1 MKRIGRHLIA
11 TLFCV
16 VAWLVAGS
24 AVAQVLHDPRGHSY
38 LTSEEADEDG
48 DTSEE
53 EQQGSRSTTLLLQG
67 EIAFNR
73 SCIDCHDAER
83 SLSKQKSF
91 DGWMRTIRRMAA
103 MDDADIPSA
112 DFEPIAVFLTANAGA
127 TEGDA
132 ESESDDENPDMEEAS
147 STDDDSGLDRALID
161 QGRVAF
167 DASCIQCHDAQRSLS
182 KRKSF
187 AGWMQTIRRM
197 AAMDGAQVPRS
208 SFRAIA
214 TYLAAQG
221 SSDGGASAS
230 DSDGEG
236 GEDML
241 VEDVSPWSFSAT
253 TSTVWRG
260 SSDPIETPGFFIDA
274 WATADWQSEGPL
286 KAKVTACTSCHSD
299 RNTSGGFTLELVE
312 ASATLDLLSFF
323 NKHKSSKAK
332 PKPQFTDECPF
343 KAEVKVG
350 RFIVPFGAFS
360 SMVHPGSMRTVSN
373 PLMYDMGR
381 RVDRSIRPVLMLPFS
396 DEGVDLQFAFAAS
409 NDWVATVDLFAVN
422 GLQGNASGINFNTSR
437 RYYDNNRRPD
447 YGGRMTVG
455 NNKMRLG
462 FSAMAG
468 AISDDPFDDPAR
480 YQMIG
485 WDAIARPNEK
495 LRFYFEYAQRR
506 NFALTASD
514 LDGFTSGYVAET
526 EYRLW
531 KPLSF
536 VARLDNLERRFTG
549 GDEEIDRATWG
560 FNVATPG
567 GSLLL
572 LNHEHW
578 ILPDNSDIDVIG
590 VRWTATF

>member
-1 MKRIGRHLIA
+1 MFGNGRPLIVMLIG
-11 TLFCV
+11 V
-16 VAWLVAGS
+16 VGWLCTGS
-24 AVAQVLHDPRGHSY
+24 ASAQMLRDPRGN
-38 LTSEEADEDG
+38 LFFTNDEVAAEEDAEAG
-48 DTSEE
+48 LSDTE
-53 EQQGSRSTTLLLQG
+53 TLRQRG
-67 EIAFNR
+67 RIAFDR
-73 SCIDCHDAER
+73 SCVECHDAER
-83 SLSKQKSF
+83 SLNKQKSF
-91 DGWMRTIRRMAA
+91 EGWMQTIRRMAA
-103 MDDADIPSA
+103 MDDADIPAA
-112 DFEPIAVFLTANAGA
+112 DFEPIAEYLTAEAGGA
-127 TEGDA
+127 ASDA
-132 ESESDDENPDMEEAS
+132 DMESDDGDSDQDDADA
-147 STDDDSGLDRALID
+147 TDDDGPDRALIE
-161 QGRVAF
+161 QGRIAF
-167 DASCIQCHDAQRSLS
+167 NSSCISCHDAQRSLS

-187 AGWMQTIRRM
+187 SGWMQTIRRM
-197 AAMDGAQVPRS
+197 AAMDGAQVPS
-208 SFRAIA
+208 SSYRAIA
-214 TYLAAQG
+214 TYLT
-221 SSDGGASAS
+221 SLNESGG
-230 DSDGEG
+230 DGESAA
-236 GEDML
+236 
-241 VEDVSPWSFSAT
+241 VEDVASGWSFST
-253 TSTVWRG
+253 TASTVWRG

-323 NKHKSSKAK
+323 NQQKSRK
-332 PKPQFTDECPF
+332 PKQSPRFTDECPF
-343 KAEVKVG
+343 KAELKVG

-360 SMVHPGSMRTVSN
+360 SMVHPGSLRTVTN
-373 PLMYDMGR
+373 PLMFDMGR

-409 NDWVATVDLFAVN
+409 SDWVATIDLFAVN

-455 NNKMRLG
+455 NNRLRLG

-468 AISDDPFDDPAR
+468 AISDDPIDDPVR
-480 YQMIG
+480 YQMFG
-485 WDAIARPNEK
+485 WDAIVRPNDK
-495 LRFYFEYAQRR
+495 LRFYFEYAQRQDL
-506 NFALTASD
+506 ALTASE
-514 LDGFTSGYVAET
+514 LDEFTSGYVAET

-531 KPLSF
+531 EPLSF
-536 VARLDNLERRFTG
+536 VARLDNLERRLTG
-549 GDEEIDRATWG
+549 GDEEIDRVTWG

>member
-1 MKRIGRHLIA
+1 MIVLR
-11 TLFCV
+11 C
-16 VAWLVAGS
+16 AGS
-24 AVAQVLHDPRGHSY
+24 ASAQVLRDPRGHLY
-38 LTSEEADEDG
+38 TTNDEVGTNEADAEED
-48 DTSEE
+48 EE
-53 EQQGSRSTTLLLQG
+53 NGEKTEAGETESSAVTLLERG
-67 EIAFNR
+67 KIAFNR
-73 SCIDCHDAER
+73 SCVECHDAER

-112 DFEPIAVFLTANAGA
+112 DFEPIAVFLTAEAGA
-127 TEGDA
+127 A
-132 ESESDDENPDMEEAS
+132 ESSDDEADTESDDEDSENEEDATGGDAS
-147 STDDDSGLDRALID
+147 EDDGPDRALIE
-161 QGRVAF
+161 QGRIAF
-167 DASCIQCHDAQRSLS
+167 NSSCIQCHDAQRSLS

-197 AAMDGAQVPRS
+197 AAMDGAQVPSS

-214 TYLAAQG
+214 TYLRSQNEG
-221 SSDGGASAS
+221 SQNESGG
-230 DSDGEG
+230 DGESAAA
-236 GEDML
+236 E
-241 VEDVSPWSFSAT
+241 ESVSPWSFST
-253 TSTVWRG
+253 TASTVWRG
-260 SSDPIETPGFFIDA
+260 SSDTIETPGFFIDA

-312 ASATLDLLSFF
+312 ASATLDLLSFL
-323 NKHKSSKAK
+323 NKQ
-332 PKPQFTDECPF
+332 KPQKSKQSPRFADECPF
-343 KAEVKVG
+343 KAELKVG

-360 SMVHPGSMRTVSN
+360 SMVHPGSLRTVTN
-373 PLMYDMGR
+373 PLMFDMGR

-396 DEGVDLQFAFAAS
+396 DEGVDLQFALAAS
-409 NDWVATVDLFAVN
+409 NDWVATIDLFAVN

-447 YGGRMTVG
+447 YGGRMTLG
-455 NNKMRLG
+455 NNRMRLG

-514 LDGFTSGYVAET
+514 LDEFTSGYVAET

-531 KPLSF
+531 EPLSF
-536 VARLDNLERRFTG
+536 VARLDNLERRSTG
-549 GDEEIDRATWG
+549 GDEEIDRVTWG